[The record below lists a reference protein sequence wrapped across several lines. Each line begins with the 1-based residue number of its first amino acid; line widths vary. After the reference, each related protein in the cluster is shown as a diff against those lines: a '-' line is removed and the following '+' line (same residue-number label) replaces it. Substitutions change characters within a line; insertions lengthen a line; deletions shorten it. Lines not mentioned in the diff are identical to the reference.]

1 MSVAGFRAH
10 THAMPAGKKW
20 CEAESEFFPAEEFRG
35 DVHMHCQGRAWG
47 IPDSYV
53 MPSKSAEEAD

>member
-1 MSVAGFRAH
+1 
-10 THAMPAGKKW
+10 MPVGQKW
-20 CEAESEFFPAEEFRG
+20 CEAENEFFPAEEFRG